1 MKCFANY
8 DKNGRLL
15 SLQRG
20 NTGGVEITEEEYN
33 RLIAW
38 ILRINDLAYLVFT
51 GEISLA
57 EVAEEDKAEVLIRVE
72 AMQEAADAKQTE
84 EISAEEAINIILEGE
99 TL

>member
-33 RLIAW
+33 RLITW
-38 ILRINDLAYLVFT
+38 ILRINDLAYQVFT
-51 GEISLA
+51 GDVPLA
-57 EVAEEDKAEVLIRVE
+57 DVAEEDKAEVLIRVE
-72 AMQEAADAKQTE
+72 EMQEHANTEQTE